1 MPQKKRQGP
10 SRKLQIAIIF
20 ISVILVFSY
29 VIVIFSPYINAP
41 QLPSPS
47 TFTPEEWMSFV
58 PPQTAWFRYLNIST
72 LQGFPILFSSTVL
85 LSIQDPAMNISI
97 SDVIYGVDL
106 QTNNGTGVNI
116 IAMNSSSLAKYSSI
130 LASGN
135 LTSSVYDNVTLYRL
149 AQDPLNTSVGAWICV
164 SPKAVILSG
173 GGASALGA
181 LESVLDASSNAFFT
195 NDSFKVGYQLTTG
208 GKDYLIFTYY
218 EAGNNSYNVDW
229 EMRSAF
235 NGSTIAV
242 KNIFHFPTIDALNS
256 NYTNLKTLLTTAK
269 DTYTVDKFAVFD
281 FSYSQGDIR
290 YVILG
295 G

>member
-1 MPQKKRQGP
+1 MPQKKKQGP

-29 VIVIFSPYINAP
+29 VIVIFSPYLNS
-41 QLPSPS
+41 QLPSPL
-47 TFTPEEWMSFV
+47 TFAAEEWMSFV

-72 LQGFPILFSSTVL
+72 LQGFPLLFSTPVV
-85 LSIQDPAMNISI
+85 LSIQDPAMNISF
-97 SDVIYGVDL
+97 SDVTYGVDL
-106 QTNNGTGVNI
+106 QTSDGTGVNV

-135 LTSSVYDNVTLYRL
+135 LTSSVYDNVTLYKL
-149 AQDPLNTSVGAWICV
+149 AQDPLNMSVGAWICV

-173 GGASALGA
+173 GDTSALSA
-181 LESVLDASSNAFFT
+181 IKSVLDASSNTFFE
-195 NDSFKVGYQLTTG
+195 NDSFKVAYQLTTG

-218 EAGNNSYNVDW
+218 ESGNNSYNVDW
-229 EMRSAF
+229 EMRSAS

-242 KNIFHFPTIDALNS
+242 RNTFHFPTTDALNS
-256 NYTNLKTLLTTAK
+256 NYNNLKTLLPTAK
-269 DTYTVDKFAVFD
+269 DTYTVEKFAVFD
-281 FSYSQGDIR
+281 FSYPQGEIR